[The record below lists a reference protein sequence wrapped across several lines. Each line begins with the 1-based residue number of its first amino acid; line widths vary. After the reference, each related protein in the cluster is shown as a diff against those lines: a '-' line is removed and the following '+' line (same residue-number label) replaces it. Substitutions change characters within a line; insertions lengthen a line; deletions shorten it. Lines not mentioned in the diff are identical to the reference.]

1 MPATEAKMSNLSY
14 DTPSKSLIAAQNTPL
29 IPEETQLEPSLS
41 TVCVRSGIRAAF
53 WSPGSGPDACL
64 R

>member
-1 MPATEAKMSNLSY
+1 MLATEAKIGNLSH
-14 DTPSKSLIAAQNTPL
+14 DTPSKSLSAAQNIPL
-29 IPEETQLEPSLS
+29 IPEDHLEPSLS

-53 WSPGSGPDACL
+53 WSPSSGPDACL